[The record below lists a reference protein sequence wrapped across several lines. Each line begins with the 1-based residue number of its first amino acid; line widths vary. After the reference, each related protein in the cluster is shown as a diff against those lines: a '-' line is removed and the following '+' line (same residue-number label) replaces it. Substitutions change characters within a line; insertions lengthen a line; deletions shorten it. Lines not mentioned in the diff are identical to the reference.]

1 MRSMSNAVVTS
12 GGKDRQLPLA
22 TFKNSLRA
30 WQAGYKARQGPRT
43 SPVAKPQN
51 EAPRA

>member
-1 MRSMSNAVVTS
+1 MRSMSNAVLTS
-12 GGKDRQLPLA
+12 GRKDRQLSLA

-43 SPVAKPQN
+43 SATAKPHN